1 MAFVGNG
8 GNPCGGGDPLCP
20 RIAADQASRIT
31 TAHCVLPH
39 SAHLSNLEQPVTTP
53 DIAARRVLGAI
64 AALVVGTLTLSACGG
79 NASADTDT
87 NSKGGGGTSVKT
99 STAKIVIS
107 AKDGSTNA
115 SINATGV
122 RVSGG
127 RLTDVKMTVS
137 GSGQAVD
144 GAMSADGASWKPK
157 EQLERGTKYQ
167 ISATAKDS
175 SGKTAAANSIFTTVT
190 SGNSF
195 IGTYTPDN
203 GTTVGVG
210 MPVSF
215 TFDKAIS
222 DQKAVQS
229 HITVTSSSGQQVVG
243 HWFGAQRLDFRPQ
256 DYWKAGSKVTMK
268 IDLDG
273 VQGANGVYGVQK
285 KTVSFTIGRSQ
296 VSTVDVNTQTMTVVR
311 DGQTLKSLPISSGS
325 PEHTTYNGQMVIS
338 EKFTQTRMN
347 SRTVGL
353 GGEYDIPDV
362 PHAMRLTSSGTF
374 IHGNYWYN
382 KANPPFG
389 QTGTS
394 HGCVGLADVQG
405 AQGATNAKWFY
416 DNSLIGDVVIVKN
429 SPDKTVAPDNGL
441 NGWNLGWSE
450 WTAGSAV

>member
-1 MAFVGNG
+1 
-8 GNPCGGGDPLCP
+8 
-20 RIAADQASRIT
+20 
-31 TAHCVLPH
+31 
-39 SAHLSNLEQPVTTP
+39 
-53 DIAARRVLGAI
+53 
-64 AALVVGTLTLSACGG
+64 
-79 NASADTDT
+79 
-87 NSKGGGGTSVKT
+87 
-99 STAKIVIS
+99 
-107 AKDGSTNA
+107 
-115 SINATGV
+115 
-122 RVSGG
+122 
-127 RLTDVKMTVS
+127 
-137 GSGQAVD
+137 
-144 GAMSADGASWKPK
+144 
-157 EQLERGTKYQ
+157 
-167 ISATAKDS
+167 
-175 SGKTAAANSIFTTVT
+175 
-190 SGNSF
+190 
-195 IGTYTPDN
+195 
-203 GTTVGVG
+203 

-215 TFDKAIS
+215 TFDKVIS
-222 DQKAVQS
+222 DKKAVQS
-229 HITVTSSSGQQVVG
+229 HITVTSSTGQQVVG

-338 EKFTQTRMN
+338 EKFTQTRMD

-362 PHAMRLTSSGTF
+362 PHAMRLTSTGTF

-382 KANPPFG
+382 QANPPFG

-416 DNSLIGDVVIVKN
+416 DNSLIGDVVIVKH
-429 SPDKTVAPDNGL
+429 SPDRTVDPDNGL
-441 NGWNLGWSE
+441 NGWNMSWSD
-450 WTAGSAV
+450 WTAGSAA

>member
-1 MAFVGNG
+1 M
-8 GNPCGGGDPLCP
+8 
-20 RIAADQASRIT
+20 
-31 TAHCVLPH
+31 
-39 SAHLSNLEQPVTTP
+39 TTP
-53 DIAARRVLGAI
+53 DIAARRALGAC
-64 AALVVGTLTLSACGG
+64 AALMVGALTLTACGG
-79 NASADTDT
+79 NASAKSDDG
-87 NSKGGGGTSVKT
+87 KGGQDSAAKT

-107 AKDGSTNA
+107 AKDGSNGA

-122 RVSGG
+122 QVSAGK
-127 RLTDVKMTVS
+127 LTVVKMTVA

-144 GAMSADGASWKPK
+144 GTLSADGSTWKPK
-157 EQLERGTKYQ
+157 EQLERGTKYE
-167 ISATAKDS
+167 ISATAKDAK
-175 SGKTAAANSIFTTVT
+175 GLTAAANSIFTTVD
-190 SGNSF
+190 SANSY

-215 TFDKAIS
+215 TFDKVIS
-222 DQKAVQS
+222 DKKAVQS
-229 HITVTSSSGQQVVG
+229 HIAVTSSSGQQVVG
-243 HWFGAQRLDFRPQ
+243 HWFGSQRLDFRPQ

-273 VQGANGVYGVQK
+273 VEGANGVYGVQK
-285 KTVSFTIGRSQ
+285 KTVTFTVGRSQ
-296 VSTVDVNTQTMTVVR
+296 VSTVDANTQTMTVVR
-311 DGQTLKSLPISSGS
+311 DGRTLKSVPVSTGS

-347 SRTVGL
+347 SQTVGL

-362 PHAMRLTSSGTF
+362 PHAMRLTQSGTF

-382 KANPPFG
+382 KGNAPFG
-389 QTGTS
+389 REGTS

-405 AQGATNAKWFY
+405 AQGDTTAKWFY

-429 SPDKTVAPDNGL
+429 SPDKTVQPDNGL
-441 NGWNLGWSE
+441 NGWNLSWNE